1 MLKTVKFGGSSLA
14 DAERF
19 QNIKKIID
27 LDPSRKVMVVSAP
40 GKSKAYRNKI
50 TDLLY
55 LCNEHI
61 KYKVDYSE
69 FFAMI
74 EGRYRDIAATLGI
87 ADKLDLDA
95 EFAEIHRGIEEKKG
109 TNYLVSR
116 GEYLCAKLMAAYLGY
131 DFVDAADVII
141 FDYRGNIDFNKTNS
155 ALVNA
160 YRASCG
166 RIVIPGFYGSLPGGA
181 IQLMTRGGSD
191 VTGAIAAAALDCDMY
206 ENWTDVAGILMA
218 DPEIVKNPLPI
229 SHITYS
235 QLRDMT
241 YMGAKVLHEE
251 TVLAVRE
258 KNIPIN
264 IRSTL
269 DIHNP
274 GTVISSESEAAKNGR
289 VITGLTGRKG
299 FTIISVAKNHVSAE
313 IGVIRQ
319 VVETCEKL
327 DVQIENM
334 LFGIDCFSMVL
345 RNDQV
350 AANMY
355 NLVAALEQ
363 ICGENSVKIRENIS
377 LVAAVGCRAEGG
389 RAAVYSKMLET
400 LAANEI
406 RIRIITQGPE
416 EANLV
421 IGVDDKHCDD
431 AIRVLY
437 QAFVG

>member
-19 QNIKKIID
+19 QNIKHIIE
-27 LDPSRKVMVVSAP
+27 LDPSRRVMIVSAP
-40 GKSKAYRNKI
+40 GKSKAYRHKI

-69 FFAMI
+69 FFSLI
-74 EGRYRDIAATLGI
+74 ETRYRDIATMLGI
-87 ADKLDLDA
+87 ADKIDLDA
-95 EFAEIHRGIEEKKG
+95 EFAEIHRGIEEKRG

-116 GEYLCAKLMAAYLGY
+116 GEYLCAKLMAVYLGY

-141 FDYRGNIDFNKTNS
+141 FDYRGNIDFAKTNN

-160 YRASCG
+160 YKASCG
-166 RIVIPGFYGSLPGGA
+166 KIVIPGFYGSMPGGA

-191 VTGAIAAAALDCDMY
+191 VTGAVAAAALDCDMY

-269 DIHNP
+269 DIENP

-289 VITGLTGRKG
+289 VITGLTGRKN

-319 VVETCEKL
+319 VVELCEKMG
-327 DVQIENM
+327 VQIENM
-334 LFGIDCFSMVL
+334 LFGIDCFSMVM

-400 LAANEI
+400 LAANDI

-421 IGVDDKHCDD
+421 IGVDDKHCDN

-437 QAFVG
+437 EAFVG